1 MTSDER
7 AVGTADGA
15 TTSSE
20 DPTPTEPTGPP
31 TEISQVVATD
41 AVSEPLVAGGPTPP
55 PAVRHRRGRRI
66 RGAVETA
73 GYILERNRTRLI
85 VVFGILTALLV
96 AFGAQAVLRGIV
108 GTITFLPML
117 AFQMA
122 FAVVYIVFY
131 FGVIFWFLG
140 RPRKY
145 VVTPDDEQI
154 GLGFDNYRG
163 QPDLLEHAK
172 STVKILQGIKEFEL
186 RGGEMPKGMLLSGQP
201 GTGKTFL
208 AACIAAEA
216 RLPFIYIDSSS
227 LFGMFIGMTQLRI
240 IALFRNA
247 RGLGRKYAEKGKRG
261 ACIVFMD
268 ELDSIG
274 QRRSGQSGAM
284 GAGGMM
290 GGMFGGAG
298 MGINTL
304 LNEMDS
310 LGDLVEDRWT
320 RKILRWLG
328 FVRGPVPPKPL
339 VFVIGATNR
348 PEVLDPALTRPGR
361 LDRILEVYPPDADGR
376 RDIIGHYLNQKA
388 HDPTIDIEMMVAD
401 SMGWTPIYIKT
412 IINEALIIAH
422 DDGRGYL
429 TYKDWLAAADV
440 RTMGLKQPIR
450 SMSQEDKR
458 AIAYHEA
465 GHAVVAR
472 YLKPEDRILKAS
484 IIRAGDALGVVQ
496 RTQREERYQLHA
508 RQIEVDIMIAL
519 GSRAVEEEFLDTKM
533 AGASSD
539 LMNATNRA
547 VTYCSMLGMGSSL
560 LVFPSTAMGGVP
572 GPIARMADSMLQ
584 DLMQETKRLVKE
596 KDYAVHAVAN
606 ALVERGELIGQEL
619 EDVFVA
625 ADAANPDKAGP
636 FVRKVI
642 TLPKLF
648 EDPALAAGAPWAAEA
663 AGTAAAEVP
672 AGAAMGGPGLPTPSW
687 PVQGWST
694 DPMDLYPPR

>member
-1 MTSDER
+1 VAESTAPVEAGGVAPAEAGGVALAETSDA
-7 AVGTADGA
+7 AVTEASPA
-15 TTSSE
+15 ALL
-20 DPTPTEPTGPP
+20 TP
-31 TEISQVVATD
+31 I
-41 AVSEPLVAGGPTPP
+41 GGPRQAS
-55 PAVRHRRGRRI
+55 PAKRRRARKI
-66 RGAVETA
+66 RGAAESA
-73 GYILERNRTRLI
+73 GYILERNRKRLLI
-85 VVFGILTALLV
+85 LFGILTALIV
-96 AFGAQAVLRGIV
+96 AFGAQAVLRGVV
-108 GTITFLPML
+108 GTVAFLPML
-117 AFQMA
+117 AIQMA

-140 RPRKY
+140 RPRTY
-145 VVTPDDEQI
+145 VVTPEDEQI

-163 QPDLLEHAK
+163 QPDLLEHAQ

-216 RLPFIYIDSSS
+216 NLPFIYIDSSS
-227 LFGMFIGMTQLRI
+227 LFGMFLGMTQLRI
-240 IALFRNA
+240 IALFRKA

-274 QRRSGQSGAM
+274 QRRSGQAGGGM
-284 GAGGMM
+284 GMGMM

-310 LGDLVEDRWT
+310 LGDLVEDRWS

-328 FVRGPVPPKPL
+328 FIRGPVPPKPL

-388 HDPTIDIEMMVAD
+388 HDPAIDIDMMVAD

-450 SMSQEDKR
+450 SMSLEDKR

-560 LVFPSTAMGGVP
+560 LVFPPTAMGGVP

-584 DLMQETKRLVKE
+584 DLMAETKRLVRE
-596 KDYAVHAVAN
+596 KDYAVHAVAA
-606 ALVERGELIGQEL
+606 ALVEHGELIGQEL
-619 EDVFVA
+619 EDVFVR
-625 ADAANPDKAGP
+625 ADAEHPDRAGP
-636 FVRKVI
+636 FVRKIV

-648 EDPALAAGAPWAAEA
+648 EDPVMAAAQPWAAE
-663 AGTAAAEVP
+663 P
-672 AGAAMGGPGLPTPSW
+672 AGAAAASKPADVAWEATIGPPPDWSSWPIQGWAIDELEGGPPPS
-687 PVQGWST
+687 
-694 DPMDLYPPR
+694 